1 MIPQLDLS
9 PWLFGSNF
17 IDNGKQLMCVRT
29 LESHTGVA
37 KGLGVCVFSYAP
49 FQDKSSRALHHELCM
64 MALSSRD
71 LEKTSV
77 TSTKAGENG
86 PDGC

>member
-37 KGLGVCVFSYAP
+37 KGLCVCVCVFV
-49 FQDKSSRALHHELCM
+49 FFLRTFSR
-64 MALSSRD
+64 
-71 LEKTSV
+71 
-77 TSTKAGENG
+77 
-86 PDGC
+86 